1 MRRWIFTVFCLM
13 CLSACAANYYGHS
26 EAEWM
31 RMSDAERA
39 KAKADYQPLLDERER
54 QRGNQPAEDAQD
66 KVVRQG
72 LGIDRPQPPTSP
84 F

>member
-1 MRRWIFTVFCLM
+1 MRRVFFIGACLM

-26 EAEWM
+26 EAEWF

-39 KAKADYQPLLDERER
+39 RAKAEYQPLLDERER
-54 QRGNQPAEDAQD
+54 ERGNQPAEEAQG
-66 KVVRQG
+66 KVIRQG